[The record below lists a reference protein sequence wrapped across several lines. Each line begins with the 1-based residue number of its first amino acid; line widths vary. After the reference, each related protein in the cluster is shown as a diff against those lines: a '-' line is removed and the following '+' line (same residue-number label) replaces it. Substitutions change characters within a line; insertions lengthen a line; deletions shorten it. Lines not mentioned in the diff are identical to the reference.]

1 MIFPK
6 FRRSLALGL
15 LALAVGGCGAKN
27 WVSNYMAGEDNN
39 TPPAPLVQFEPTV
52 AIKQVWT
59 THFGKGADELFL
71 KLEPK
76 VADGNIYVA
85 ERRGRV
91 AAFRAADGNRVWQTD
106 TDSQIAGGPGVGEG
120 LVMVGT
126 SEGRVIALNETDGKP
141 LWRAQVSSEVLAAP
155 KAANGVVIV
164 HTGDGNVTGL
174 NAKTGKKLWIYD
186 RTEPLLTLRG
196 TSPPLL
202 YKDMAIIGL
211 DNGRLVALESA
222 TGKVIW
228 ETLIAVPKGR
238 TDLERMVDID
248 AQPLLVGDTVY
259 AVSYQGRLAAV
270 TAESGQII
278 WSRDISSYA
287 GISVD
292 DRMVYLTDSGG
303 LVWAIDRATGASVW
317 KQDKLKARA
326 TSAPAPVGEVVAVGD
341 VQGYVHWMSR
351 SDGHFVNRVQIDKTP
366 ILAPP
371 VSVDGTL
378 YVYSSGGTLAAFRPQ

>member
-1 MIFPK
+1 MTFPK
-6 FRRSLALGL
+6 FRRSLALSF

-52 AIKQVWT
+52 AIKQAWT

-141 LWRAQVSSEVLAAP
+141 VWQAQVSSEVLAAP
-155 KAANGVVIV
+155 KAADGVVIV

-211 DNGRLVALESA
+211 DNGRLVALESS

-228 ETLIAVPKGR
+228 ETLIAVPRGR

-259 AVSYQGRLAAV
+259 VVSYQGRLAAV
-270 TAESGQII
+270 TADSGQIL

-287 GISVD
+287 GINVD

-317 KQDKLKARA
+317 KQDKLQARA
-326 TSAPAPVGEVVAVGD
+326 SSAPAPVGEVVAVGD

-351 SDGHFVNRVQIDKTP
+351 ADGHFVNRVQVDKTP

>member
-1 MIFPK
+1 MTLPDLRK
-6 FRRSLALGL
+6 GL
-15 LALAVGGCGAKN
+15 VVFGLALALAGCGVKN

-39 TPPAPLVQFEPTV
+39 TPPAPLVKFQPTV
-52 AIKQVWT
+52 PIKEIWST
-59 THFGKGADELFL
+59 RFGKGADELFL

-76 VADGNIYVA
+76 VTDGNVYVA

-91 AAFRAADGNRVWQTD
+91 AAFRATDGNRVWQTD
-106 TDSQIAGGPGVGEG
+106 TDSKIAGGPGIGDGMV
-120 LVMVGT
+120 LVGT
-126 SEGRVIALNETDGKP
+126 SEGRVIALNEADGKE

-155 KAANGVVIV
+155 KAADGVVIV

-174 NAKTGKKLWIYD
+174 DAKTGKKLWIYD
-186 RTEPLLTLRG
+186 RSEPLLTLRG

-211 DNGRLVALESA
+211 DSGRLVALEIP

-228 ETLIAVPKGR
+228 DTLIAVPRGR

-259 AVSYQGRLAAV
+259 VVSYQGRLAAV
-270 TAESGQII
+270 TADTGQIL

-287 GISVD
+287 GISID
-292 DRMVYLTDSGG
+292 DRMVYLTDSSG

-317 KQDKLKARA
+317 KQDKLTARA
-326 TSAPAPVGEVVAVGD
+326 TSAPAAVGDVVAVGG
-341 VQGYVHWMSR
+341 VQGYLHWMSR
-351 SDGHFVNRVQIDKTP
+351 SDGHFVNRIQVDKTP

-371 VSVDGTL
+371 VSADGTL